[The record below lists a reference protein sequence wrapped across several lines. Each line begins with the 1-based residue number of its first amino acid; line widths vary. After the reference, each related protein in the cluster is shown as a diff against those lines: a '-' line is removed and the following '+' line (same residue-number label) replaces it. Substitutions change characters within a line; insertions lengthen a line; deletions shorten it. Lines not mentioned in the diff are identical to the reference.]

1 MLTLLIVLPV
11 ANITFKPFAAQAFA
25 HSYRLKNLVR
35 QLAISFASSTVIVLQ
50 QHRLALHE
58 ARLSEAANPANQGF
72 MHALESL
79 THGFVAAGRSA
90 GEAHRMA
97 LGTLWRAL
105 EQQATFM
112 ASLDGFTALA
122 VIALAAGLFAAW
134 QRRVD

>member
-1 MLTLLIVLPV
+1 
-11 ANITFKPFAAQAFA
+11 
-25 HSYRLKNLVR
+25 VR

-72 MHALESL
+72 MQALESL

-97 LGTLWRAL
+97 LESLWRAL